1 MEDSPQYLKKKAF
14 FDKVLTIYGRNAV
27 LEALEEPTITIHKL
41 HLATSNKDAKVLEQM
56 KAIAKQRGIEVA
68 YHNKQSLSR
77 ISKNAK
83 QDQGVALDI
92 VLEHFG
98 DEEGFLASNESYRIV
113 ALDGVSNPQNL
124 GMIIRSCAA
133 GNVDAIL
140 LPTKGAAQISPL
152 VIKASV
158 GTLFKMPIIKSSN
171 LKETLQHFKSQGA
184 DVYRLS
190 SHADA
195 SYKEQHYGE
204 KTIFVLGNESEGV
217 SKAVE
222 NVCNK
227 NIAIPMRR
235 GVESLNVAVTAS
247 LLSFL

>member
-1 MEDSPQYLKKKAF
+1 MQDSPEYLAKKAF

-27 LEALEEPTITIHKL
+27 IEALEDDAVTIHKL
-41 HLATSNKDAKVLEQM
+41 HLSKSNKDAEVLEEM
-56 KAIAKQRGIEVA
+56 KNIAARRDIEVK
-68 YHNKQSLSR
+68 YHDKQSLSR

-98 DEEGFLASNESYRIV
+98 DEEYFKQTHKGYRII
-113 ALDGVSNPQNL
+113 ALDGVTNPQNL

-133 GNVDAIL
+133 GNIDAIL

-158 GTLFKMPIIKSSN
+158 GTIFKMPIIKTSN
-171 LKETLQHFKSQGA
+171 LKETLASFKEEGA
-184 DVYRLS
+184 DVYTLS
-190 SHADA
+190 SHATS
-195 SYKEQHYGE
+195 SYKEQDYSD

-222 NVCNK
+222 SVCTQS
-227 NIAIPMRR
+227 IAIPMQR

-247 LLSFL
+247 LLAFL

>member
-1 MEDSPQYLKKKAF
+1 MQDSPEYLAKKAF

-27 LEALEEPTITIHKL
+27 IEALEDEAVTIHKL
-41 HLATSNKDAKVLEQM
+41 HLSKSNKDAQVLEDM
-56 KAIAKQRGIEVA
+56 KQIAKRREIEVK
-68 YHNKQSLSR
+68 YHDKQSLSR

-98 DEEGFLASNESYRIV
+98 DEESFKIKHKSYRII
-113 ALDGVSNPQNL
+113 ALDGVTNPQNL

-133 GNVDAIL
+133 GNVDALL

-158 GTLFKMPIIKSSN
+158 GTLFKMPIIKTSN
-171 LKETLQHFKSQGA
+171 LKETLLGFKKSGA
-184 DVYRLS
+184 DIFTLS
-190 SHADA
+190 SHAKS
-195 SYKEQHYGE
+195 SYKEQDYSD

-217 SKAVE
+217 SKGVE
-222 NVCNK
+222 SVCN
-227 NIAIPMRR
+227 NSIAIPMQR
-235 GVESLNVAVTAS
+235 GVESLNVAVAAS
-247 LLSFL
+247 LLAFL

>member
-1 MEDSPQYLKKKAF
+1 MQDSPEYLAKKAF

-27 LEALEEPTITIHKL
+27 IEALEDDAVTIHKL
-41 HLATSNKDAKVLEQM
+41 HLSKSNKDAQVLEEM
-56 KAIAKQRGIEVA
+56 KAIAARRDIEVK
-68 YHNKQSLSR
+68 YHDKQSLSR

-98 DEEGFLASNESYRIV
+98 DEQYFKDTHDGYRII
-113 ALDGVSNPQNL
+113 ALDGVTNPQNL

-133 GNVDAIL
+133 GNIDAIL

-158 GTLFKMPIIKSSN
+158 GTIFKMPIIKTSN
-171 LKETLQHFKSQGA
+171 LKETLASFKDEGA
-184 DVYRLS
+184 DVYTLS
-190 SHADA
+190 SHATS
-195 SYKEQHYGE
+195 SYKEQDYSD

-222 NVCNK
+222 SICNES
-227 NIAIPMRR
+227 IAIPMKR

-247 LLSFL
+247 LLAFL